1 MHTFIP
7 AKEGQVPIQAQL
19 MNVSKFEEKKKKK
32 KNFMNEQEAI
42 F

>member
-7 AKEGQVPIQAQL
+7 AKGGQVPIQAQL
-19 MNVSKFEEKKKKK
+19 MVVSKFEEKKK